1 MLILAI
7 AWIYTV
13 GMMAIAQTSVVAGV
27 MTFLVYC
34 VIPLSLV
41 TYLQRSKMRKARN
54 EHLQRLR
61 ERQAM
66 EAQMTAATGLETGQ
80 ETGPQTAPASEP
92 TKPPAKTH
100 TEDK

>member
-61 ERQAM
+61 ARQAM
-66 EAQMTAATGLETGQ
+66 EAQMTAAASPEIPPETV
-80 ETGPQTAPASEP
+80 QTAEQSSPP
-92 TKPPAKTH
+92 TKAQA
-100 TEDK
+100 EDKEDK